1 LSIRLKKILGTTGI
15 FRVKNRLT
23 GKEHTNE
30 QKKDNNMYFSS
41 NIKLLRKR
49 LGRTQ
54 DDIAYSLNMKRS
66 TLSGYENGIAQP
78 GLEALVSFSGFFK
91 ISIDTLVKVDLSS
104 LAESQIRQIERGY
117 DVFLTGSDLRV
128 LATTV
133 DQENT
138 ENIEMVNESAKAGYR
153 SGYADPEFI
162 RVLPAFQLPFLSRD
176 RKYRAFQI
184 SGDSMLPIPDR
195 SWVVGEFVQNWN
207 NIRTDYPYI
216 ILTLDDGI
224 VFKIAENKIAAEQV
238 LTLHSLNPLYE
249 AYDIHVKDLR
259 EVWKFVHFISSEIPE
274 PNLPKDE
281 LVKTVVSLQKEIR
294 EIQTRLNL

>member
-1 LSIRLKKILGTTGI
+1 M
-15 FRVKNRLT
+15 
-23 GKEHTNE
+23 E
-30 QKKDNNMYFSS
+30 MYFST

-49 LGRTQ
+49 MGRTQ
-54 DDIAYSLNMKRS
+54 DDIAFSLDMKRS

-78 GLEALVSFSGFFK
+78 GLEALIGFSRFFNV
-91 ISIDTLVKVDLSS
+91 SIDTLVKVDLAA
-104 LAESQIRQIERGY
+104 LPESQIRQIERGY
-117 DVFLTGSDLRV
+117 DVFMTGSDLRV

-133 DQENT
+133 DSENT

-153 SGYADPEFI
+153 SGYADPEFV

-184 SGDSMLPIPDR
+184 SGDSMEPIPDK
-195 SWVVGEFVQNWN
+195 SWVIGEFVQNWQSIRN
-207 NIRTDYPYI
+207 NIPYI
-216 ILTLDDGI
+216 VLTLDDGI
-224 VFKIAENKIAAEQV
+224 VFKIVENNIEKQQV

-249 AYDIHVKDLR
+249 PYDVHIKDIR
-259 EVWKFVHFISSEIPE
+259 EIWKFVHYISSEVPE

-281 LVKTVVSLQKEIR
+281 LVKTVVSLQKEVR

>member
-1 LSIRLKKILGTTGI
+1 M
-15 FRVKNRLT
+15 
-23 GKEHTNE
+23 KEHTE
-30 QKKDNNMYFSS
+30 EKMFFST

-49 LGRTQ
+49 MGRTQ
-54 DDIAYSLNMKRS
+54 DDIAYSLSMKRS

-78 GLEALVSFSGFFK
+78 GLEALIEFSRFFK
-91 ISIDTLVKVDLSS
+91 VSIDTMVKVDLGS
-104 LAESQIRQIERGY
+104 LPESQISQIERGY
-117 DVFLTGSDLRV
+117 DVFKTGSDLRV

-133 DQENT
+133 DSENT
-138 ENIEMVNESAKAGYR
+138 ENIEMVNENAKAGYR

-184 SGDSMLPIPDR
+184 TGDSMDPIPDK

-207 NIRTDYPYI
+207 NIRSNYPYV
-216 ILTLDDGI
+216 ILTLEDGI
-224 VFKIAENKIAAEQV
+224 VFKIVENKISSEQI
-238 LTLHSLNPLYE
+238 LTLHSLNPF
-249 AYDIHVKDLR
+249 YDPYDLHVKDLR
-259 EVWKFVHFISSEIPE
+259 EVWKFVHYISSEVPA

-281 LVKTVVSLQKEIR
+281 LVKTVVSLQKELK